1 MPIAVVVF
9 TVMTSPSHLA
19 AIADASRRAAESHR
33 AGKLDEAERIYRDV
47 LAEAPDHFDAL
58 HALGVIAAQRRD
70 FSRAQA
76 LLQRALEVEPHV
88 ADAQANQANV
98 QNALGRYED
107 ALASAERALQIDPCH
122 VVALYNRAVALQRL
136 ARYHEAIANYDR
148 ALAMMPQFAQALTNR
163 GAALH
168 DLHRYDE
175 ALASLD
181 QALAIQPSHVEALY
195 NRSLSL

>member
-1 MPIAVVVF
+1 MPAIIGERDCLANCVTPF
-9 TVMTSPSHLA
+9 NPMTTASQPPEN
-19 AIADASRRAAESHR
+19 ADALQRAAESHR

-76 LLQRALEVEPHV
+76 LLQRALEVKPYV

-107 ALASAERALQIDPCH
+107 ALASADRALQIDPRH

-148 ALAMMPQFAQALTNR
+148 ALAMMPQ
-163 GAALH
+163 
-168 DLHRYDE
+168 
-175 ALASLD
+175 
-181 QALAIQPSHVEALY
+181 
-195 NRSLSL
+195 